1 MHKRGQRFGGGA
13 AFDRWVLEGA
23 RERRSERGRKQQGTT
38 MSLTFGLALYF
49 IIWWTVLFAVL
60 PFGVRTQGEAGE
72 VVPGTPASAPVAPR
86 LLRTFAITTV
96 VAGGVFALVY
106 AVLAGG
112 IVDIGAYFPNPMP
125 PGAR

>member
-1 MHKRGQRFGGGA
+1 
-13 AFDRWVLEGA
+13 
-23 RERRSERGRKQQGTT
+23 
-38 MSLTFGLALYF
+38 MSLTLGLALYF

-72 VVPGTPASAPVAPR
+72 IVPGTPASAPIAPR

-96 VAGGVFALVY
+96 VAGVVFAVVY
-106 AVLAGG
+106 AVLVGG
-112 IVDIGAYFPNPMP
+112 LVDVGAYFPSPMAP

>member
-1 MHKRGQRFGGGA
+1 
-13 AFDRWVLEGA
+13 
-23 RERRSERGRKQQGTT
+23 

-72 VVPGTPASAPVAPR
+72 IVPGTPASAPVAPR

-96 VAGGVFALVY
+96 VAGAVFGLVY
-106 AVLAGG
+106 AVLIGE
-112 IVDIGAYFPNPMP
+112 IIDIGAYFPNPVGP
-125 PGAR
+125 PGVR

>member
-1 MHKRGQRFGGGA
+1 
-13 AFDRWVLEGA
+13 
-23 RERRSERGRKQQGTT
+23 

-72 VVPGTPASAPVAPR
+72 IVPGTPASAPVAPH

-96 VAGGVFALVY
+96 VAGAVFGLVY
-106 AVLAGG
+106 AILVGEL
-112 IVDIGAYFPNPMP
+112 IDIGAYFPNPVGP
-125 PGAR
+125 PGVR